1 MRKNRYNLFV
11 MILSA
16 FLFSVVPAMAD
27 VQPKG
32 EKVGVCLGGHD
43 VYAVEANGI
52 KIGYSLIGSGDPLL
66 MLTGLGCTMDNWS
79 EEIIRILSAKYQ
91 LVLMDN
97 RGMGFSSDDGKTFSY
112 PLFAKD
118 VLALMDEIG
127 ISKAYVLGYSQSSVT
142 TQQLLITAEER
153 FKKAVVHATSVDGS
167 AVADSLSEKSEE
179 QSQKLPPVVE
189 RQMEAA
195 KTWKSPL
202 DRMAELSLPV
212 MFIVG
217 TDDTVVGAES
227 SLKLASVVPGSWLVR
242 FTGGTHKLMYEAP
255 RDFAATVLN
264 FLDVDE
270 SIALG
275 NL

>member
-1 MRKNRYNLFV
+1 MRRDRYSLFV

-32 EKVGVCLGGHD
+32 EKVGGCLGGHD

-52 KIGYSLIGSGDPLL
+52 EIGYSLIGSGDPLL
-66 MLTGLGCTMDNWS
+66 MLTGLGCTMNDWP
-79 EEIIRILSAKYQ
+79 EEIIRILSAEYQ

-202 DRMAELSLPV
+202 DMMAKLSLPV

-242 FTGGTHKLMYEAP
+242 FTGGTHKLMHEAP
-255 RDFAATVLN
+255 RAFAATVLN

-270 SIALG
+270 SIAVG